1 MATAMRHPLVTGSA
15 ETSGLRLSALARY
28 ADVSLFLLLSN
39 SVLALE
45 WTGKLDPI
53 TMALAPAALL
63 FKAVRHWMRKGPEL
77 SARTATIFVV
87 AYLPFYPL
95 DLLVFSRDFAAGAP
109 NAGLY
114 AALHASI
121 HLMLYVLVVRLY
133 SATKT
138 RDQLFL
144 AMMATAS
151 LLAAAI
157 FTVDTAFVIFLL
169 AFLVLGVSTFMAI
182 EMLRSAEGAVAPP
195 LEAGTPAASRLGRA
209 LALTALGLT
218 LGTALLGSAIFLIL
232 PRFPAGYLGGLNF
245 SNTMISGFSDNVE
258 LGRIGEIKL
267 NPAVVMRTK
276 MSVSAESAPFMR
288 WRGVVLTTFDGHR
301 WFTEKTE
308 PPTPIPPDNEGWY
321 SVGPAMPVYNP
332 AQFRPVHYTVLLEP
346 MATDALFVLS
356 HPVALRGT
364 FQQES
369 EHRSRDNRP
378 VVVMMD
384 RTDSLF
390 NPYNNFSK
398 MYYEG
403 QSMLP
408 LLQADALRASG
419 TNYPT
424 DKLDLKMYTQLP
436 EKLDDRIPKLAREI
450 VARATTPYDRAAA
463 IEIYLRTRFGY
474 TLQQPDPVP
483 ADPLAN
489 FLFRR
494 QAGHCEYFATAM
506 TVLVRTLGIPAR
518 YVNGFLPGEYN
529 DVGDSYI
536 VRGSD
541 AHSWVEVYFPGYGWI
556 PFDPTP
562 PAGQKPR
569 FFLGRLAYYW
579 DWIELSW
586 NEWVV
591 NYTAHQQ
598 ISLAASAT
606 RATREWGNR
615 SRAYLEGQYRRAVE
629 WLKRLHFTAR
639 GMIRQRPVALL
650 GMALLLSLLLLILL
664 RGRVL
669 IELFSELRM
678 RGGFGAGTG
687 PAAAPRI
694 ATIYYAR
701 LLRLLERR
709 GLRKAEGQTPLEFAA
724 AVPAGELAAQVV
736 QLTECYQ
743 AARFGASS
751 TDLREM
757 AHQLGAIRA
766 TLRSS

>member
-1 MATAMRHPLVTGSA
+1 MASTAADSTGA
-15 ETSGLRLSALARY
+15 RLSALTRY
-28 ADVSLFLLLSN
+28 ADVSLFLLLANGILS
-39 SVLALE
+39 LE

-53 TMALAPAALL
+53 TMVLAPAALL
-63 FKAVRHWMRKGPEL
+63 FKAIRYWMRRGPEI
-77 SARTATIFVV
+77 SSRTATWLVA

-95 DLLVFSRDFAAGAP
+95 DLLVFSRDYVSGAP

-121 HLMLYVLVVRLY
+121 HLMLYVMVVRLY

-182 EMLRSAEGAVAPP
+182 EMRRSAEGAVTPP
-195 LEAGTPAASRLGRA
+195 LEAGTPAAVKLGRA
-209 LALTALGLT
+209 LAVTALAVTVGA
-218 LGTALLGSAIFLIL
+218 ALAGSVIFLIL
-232 PRFPAGYLGGLNF
+232 PRFPAGYLSGLNF
-245 SNTMISGFSDNVE
+245 SPTLIAGFSDNVE

-276 MSVSAESAPFMR
+276 MSVSAEGAPYMR

-301 WFTEKTE
+301 WFTEQHE
-308 PPTPIPPDNEGWY
+308 PDKIFMDSGGWY
-321 SVGPAMPVYNP
+321 QVGPAMPASDP
-332 AQFRPVHYTVLLEP
+332 QQFRPVHYSVLLEP
-346 MATDALFVLS
+346 VATDALFVLS
-356 HPVALRGT
+356 HPVSLRGG
-364 FQQES
+364 FLPDS
-369 EHRSRDNRP
+369 DRRPRDAKLAYVLRDP
-378 VVVMMD
+378 
-384 RTDSLF
+384 TDSLF

-398 MYYEG
+398 TYYEG
-403 QSMLP
+403 ESLLP
-408 LLQADALRASG
+408 SLQAETLRTAG
-419 TNYPT
+419 RNYP
-424 DKLDLKMYTQLP
+424 P
-436 EKLDDRIPKLAREI
+436 EILETYLRVPVLDDRIPKLAREI
-450 VARATTPYDRAAA
+450 VGRATTPYDQAAA

-474 TLQQPDPVP
+474 TLQQPDPAP
-483 ADPLAN
+483 ADPLAH

-506 TVLVRTLGIPAR
+506 TVLARTLRIPAR

-541 AHSWVEVYFPGYGWI
+541 AHSWVEIYFPGYGWI

-579 DWIELSW
+579 DWFELNW
-586 NEWVV
+586 NEWVI
-591 NYTAHQQ
+591 NYNAYQQ
-598 ISLAASAT
+598 INLAASAA

-615 SRAYLEGQYRRAVE
+615 MRASLGGYYRRAVNRLKE
-629 WLKRLHFTAR
+629 WHFSAR
-639 GMIRQRPVALL
+639 TMIRREPASLL
-650 GMALLLSLLLLILL
+650 GMALILSLLMLGLL

-669 IELFSELRM
+669 AEFFSELSLRT
-678 RGGFGAGTG
+678 GIGLGSGTS
-687 PAAAPRI
+687 AAPRV

-709 GLRKAEGQTPLEFAA
+709 GLRKAEAQTPLEFAA
-724 AVPAGELAAQVV
+724 AVPAGELAAQVARM
-736 QLTECYQ
+736 TELYQ
-743 AARFGASS
+743 AARFGVSAA
-751 TDLREM
+751 DIREM
-757 AHQLGAIRA
+757 ARQLGAIRA
-766 TLRSS
+766 TLRTTPH